1 MINWIKNT
9 TAVFSQRMHNRQVAL
24 CFREYVADWERETFK
39 LDEKLIKHDYSNFL
53 LSFMQSH
60 IQFSFIGYGQWVVK
74 RGRLLSR
81 YFSLRVVRK

>member
-39 LDEKLIKHDYSNFL
+39 LDEKLIKHDYSNFFY
-53 LSFMQSH
+53 SSCKV
-60 IQFSFIGYGQWVVK
+60 IFSFP
-74 RGRLLSR
+74 
-81 YFSLRVVRK
+81 SLDMGNGS